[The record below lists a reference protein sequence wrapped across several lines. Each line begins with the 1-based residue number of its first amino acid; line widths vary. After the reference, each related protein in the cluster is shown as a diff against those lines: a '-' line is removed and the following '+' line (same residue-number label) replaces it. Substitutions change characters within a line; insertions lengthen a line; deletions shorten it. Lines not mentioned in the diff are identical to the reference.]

1 MYPKKGGLKWG
12 DWRSWTSFHGR
23 FCGPSCLHDFL
34 HERRERRKGTARTMH
49 SNGVATCVDHH
60 EEHVVRKRD
69 LTRGKS
75 AFAHPATDV
84 DAMSIA
90 CWKRGSLL

>member
-1 MYPKKGGLKWG
+1 VLNKGVV
-12 DWRSWTSFHGR
+12 TF
-23 FCGPSCLHDFL
+23 
-34 HERRERRKGTARTMH
+34 
-49 SNGVATCVDHH
+49 VDHH
-60 EEHVVRKRD
+60 EEHVVQKRHIA
-69 LTRGKS
+69 REKP